1 MSPYPHLVITGATI
15 WTGDTIW
22 SGEPTSG
29 RPADAVAIDGEQILA
44 VGTQDDVLAMAGPG
58 TGRLHLPGRM
68 LVPGFQDAHVHP
80 PFAGRFRNHLS
91 LHDLNSVGEYREAI
105 AVYAAAHPEAVWI
118 YGSGWGAEN
127 FIGAAPSRDLL
138 DDIVPDR
145 PVFLL
150 NASIHEAW
158 VNSRALELAGIG
170 ADTPDPSDGRYGR
183 DPVTGEPTGALYE
196 GAAYGFEARY
206 LPVPGR
212 QEWQA
217 AILNAQ
223 AHLHSLG
230 ITGWQDAWVTPDIL
244 DAYAGLVDDGRLT
257 ARVVAALWWQRELGL
272 EQITDFLDQR
282 ESGARADRLLAR
294 TVKIMTDGVLE
305 NRSGALLSPYQD
317 GCGGHTD
324 NLGLSYLDPE
334 LLAAAVTE
342 LDRLDFQVHL
352 HTIGDRAVRG
362 GLDAVE
368 AALTANGRRDNRHHL
383 AHVQLIQPED
393 VPRFAKLGVVANCQA
408 YWAQYEPMM
417 DVSTVPYIGVE
428 RAGLQYPFADLEA
441 AGAVLAMGSD
451 WSVTTADPLQ
461 QIEVAV
467 TRVDP
472 QQRSNPPF
480 LPDQR
485 LSLSS
490 ALRGFTA
497 GSAYVNHDPSG
508 GVIRAGH
515 RADLAVLDRDLFTG
529 GPIGDA
535 SVEYTIAF
543 GRIVHAADSRKG

>member
-1 MSPYPHLVITGATI
+1 MKPPPHLVITAGTV
-15 WTGDTIW
+15 WTGEQTA
-22 SGEPTSG
+22 GP
-29 RPADAVAIDGEQILA
+29 RPDAIALRDQEILA
-44 VGTQDDVLAMAGPG
+44 IGTRDDVLELAGPS
-58 TGRLHLPGRM
+58 TRRMHLPGRM
-68 LVPGFQDAHVHP
+68 VIPGFQDAHVHP
-80 PFAGRFRNHLS
+80 PFAGRYRIHLS
-91 LHDLNSVGEYREAI
+91 LHDLNSIGEYRTAI
-105 AVYAAAHPEAVWI
+105 AEYAAAHPELPWI
-118 YGSGWGAEN
+118 YGSGWASEN
-127 FIGAAPSRDLL
+127 FVDCAPGRELL

-158 VNSRALELAGIG
+158 VNSRALELAGID
-170 ADTPDPSDGRYGR
+170 ADTPDPSDGRYRR
-183 DPVTGEPTGALYE
+183 DPSTGEPTGTLYE
-196 GAAYGFEARY
+196 GAAYGFEARH

-212 QEWQA
+212 AQWQA

-230 ITGWQDAWVTPDIL
+230 ITGWQDAWVSPATL

-257 ARVVAALWWQRELGL
+257 ARVVAALWWQREQGL
-272 EQITDFLDQR
+272 EQIAGFLEQR
-282 ESGARADRLLAR
+282 QSGARADRLLAR

-317 GCGGHTD
+317 GCGAPTD
-324 NLGLSYLDPE
+324 NVGLSYLDPD

-352 HTIGDRAVRG
+352 HTIGDRAVRT
-362 GLDAVE
+362 GLDAVQ

-393 VPRFAKLGVVANCQA
+393 VPRFAALGAVANCQA
-408 YWAQYEPMM
+408 YWAQSDPMM
-417 DVSTVPYIGVE
+417 DVSTVPFIGAD
-428 RAGLQYPFADLEA
+428 RARLQYPFADLEA

-467 TRVDP
+467 TRVSP

-480 LPDQR
+480 RPDQR
-485 LSLSS
+485 LSLGA
-490 ALRGFTA
+490 ALRAFTA
-497 GSAYVNHDPSG
+497 GSAFVNHDRSG
-508 GVIRAGH
+508 GVLRAGH
-515 RADLAVLDRDLFTG
+515 RADLAILDRDLFA
-529 GPIGDA
+529 GDPPAEA
-535 SVEYTIAF
+535 SVEYTIAS
-543 GRIVHAADSRKG
+543 GHVVYPPPA